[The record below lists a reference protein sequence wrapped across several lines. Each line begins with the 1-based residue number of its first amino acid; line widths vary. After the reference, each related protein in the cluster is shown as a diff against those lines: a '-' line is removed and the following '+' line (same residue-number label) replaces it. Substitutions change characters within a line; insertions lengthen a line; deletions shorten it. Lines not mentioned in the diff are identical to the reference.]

1 MRGAEIRVVMFLRE
15 PFSVLLRMMCLQKDL
30 FALDSSETGTTSEE
44 DIFLTWFLQII
55 FNCESGEVKTVKLD
69 F

>member
-1 MRGAEIRVVMFLRE
+1 MFLSE

-30 FALDSSETGTTSEE
+30 FALDSSGTGTTSEE
-44 DIFLTWFLQII
+44 DIFLTCFLQII
-55 FNCESGEVKTVKLD
+55 FNCESEEVKTVKLD

>member
-1 MRGAEIRVVMFLRE
+1 
-15 PFSVLLRMMCLQKDL
+15 MMCLQKDL

-55 FNCESGEVKTVKLD
+55 FNCESEEVKTVKLD